1 MTASDK
7 LDTTERRELN
17 NSEFGLPQQRAFPM
31 PDAAHVRAAEVYCRF
46 FSV

>member
-17 NSEFGLPQQRAFPM
+17 NSEFGLPQQRALEW
-31 PDAAHVRAAEVYCRF
+31 AKK
-46 FSV
+46 